1 MEFLKVS
8 GWDKWQTYRSDRGK
22 PPWIKVHRELQQN
35 WEWVDL
41 PDHQRGQLVSMW
53 LLASSR
59 DGVIP
64 ASPDKVKKLCN
75 MSETPDL
82 QAFVNLGF
90 LEGDVCVTS
99 ERRQDV
105 VPDKRKLSTEEVKVS
120 TDTEEENPLSGKPDD
135 NPHQV
140 INYLNNQTASKFQLV
155 DSNLKL
161 IRARIKEGRTVSE
174 LCAVIDQQIRE
185 WADKPKMQKYLRPAT
200 LFNAEK
206 FNQYYGQLGTSATM
220 TGPELWLAQS
230 QTIEGEL
237 EDA

>member
-41 PDHQRGQLVSMW
+41 PDHQRGQLVSIW

-82 QAFVNLGF
+82 QALVKLGF
-90 LEGDVCVTS
+90 LEGEVMAASDG
-99 ERRQDV
+99 RQDG
-105 VPDKRKLSTEEVKVS
+105 VPDKKQLSTEEVKVS
-120 TDTEEENPLSGKPDD
+120 TDTEEENPLSGKPDVPAK
-135 NPHQV
+135 NHSIV
-140 INYLNNQTASKFQLV
+140 ITYLNKMAGT
-155 DSNLKL
+155 KL
-161 IRARIKEGRTVSE
+161 RVSLTRKRVWAMRQKSRVPARRMARSTV
-174 LCAVIDQQIRE
+174 
-185 WADKPKMQKYLRPAT
+185 PAPV
-200 LFNAEK
+200 LEAANAR
-206 FNQYYGQLGTSATM
+206 Y
-220 TGPELWLAQS
+220 QS
-230 QTIEGEL
+230 
-237 EDA
+237 